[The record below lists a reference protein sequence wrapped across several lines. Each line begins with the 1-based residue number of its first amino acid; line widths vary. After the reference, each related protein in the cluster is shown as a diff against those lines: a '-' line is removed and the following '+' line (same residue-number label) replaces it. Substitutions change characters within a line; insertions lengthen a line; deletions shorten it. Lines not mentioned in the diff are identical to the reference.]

1 MCWEALRVFI
11 EYVSPFCRR
20 RQWWIKGDRDR
31 GSWTLGPVLIKL
43 ISALKFE
50 TLWMICSRGVR
61 SEGPTLLWTGLSRRI
76 FLPRSF
82 AQTEW
87 CRDLKARFLRPRVI
101 HLFHA
106 SSLGVWI
113 SLTRLLPGWVSHY
126 TKPGGLGEGV
136 QTCSSFELV
145 HPVSPLCFLLVM
157 PLEANKPGVE
167 LQFNSDCLGDLGKKM
182 SSLRASPS
190 SSIKWGLT

>member
-126 TKPGGLGEGV
+126 TKPGGDWVRVCKCVPVLSLFTPWVHCVFCWSCLWKQTSLGL
-136 QTCSSFELV
+136 S
-145 HPVSPLCFLLVM
+145 
-157 PLEANKPGVE
+157 
-167 LQFNSDCLGDLGKKM
+167 
-182 SSLRASPS
+182 SSL
-190 SSIKWGLT
+190 ILTAWVTLEKRCHLSGPHLPHL

>member
-126 TKPGGLGEGV
+126 TKPGGTGWGCANV
-136 QTCSSFELV
+136 FQFWACSPRESIVFSAG
-145 HPVSPLCFLLVM
+145 HAFGSKQAWGWAPV
-157 PLEANKPGVE
+157 
-167 LQFNSDCLGDLGKKM
+167 
-182 SSLRASPS
+182 
-190 SSIKWGLT
+190 